1 MKTILSVMLVFG
13 VMSLIGYVLH
23 WMMNKITNNDPFD

>member
-13 VMSLIGYVLH
+13 VMSLIGYVLY
-23 WMMNKITNNDPFD
+23 WMMIDNDPFD

>member
-23 WMMNKITNNDPFD
+23 WMMTNNDPFD

>member
-1 MKTILSVMLVFG
+1 MKTILGVMLVFG

-23 WMMNKITNNDPFD
+23 WMMIDNDPFD

>member
-1 MKTILSVMLVFG
+1 MKTILGVILVIV

>member
-1 MKTILSVMLVFG
+1 MKTILGVILVIG

-23 WMMNKITNNDPFD
+23 WMMTNNDPFD